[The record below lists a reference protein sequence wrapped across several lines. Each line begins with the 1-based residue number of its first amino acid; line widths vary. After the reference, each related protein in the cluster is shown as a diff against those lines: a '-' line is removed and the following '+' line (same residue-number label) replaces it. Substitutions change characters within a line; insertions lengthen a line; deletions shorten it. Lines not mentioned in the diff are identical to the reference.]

1 MSKKLVSKI
10 MAELL
15 VAAAVV
21 PAKGEALDDYA
32 KKMCAVI
39 QDLPE
44 KEWDKLSPKA
54 QDYFNDVA
62 TALNKKKSAPEPP
75 DAQWEDEEEAQSSGR
90 TRTRVRASD
99 EGGSE
104 AATQQAQY
112 KPKRKDVVELK
123 TSRGRVVTGTIVEVD
138 DKEVVLDVGGKDED
152 FDLGRLEYIKLAG
165 DGPGADAGGGAAD
178 DGPPQVGDTLQITT
192 KRGKVSVG
200 VVQQI
205 DDTEVVIK
213 TVSGEVED
221 YAIDRLDKMEVK
233 VRGKAAAKDTKDTKP
248 AEEGK
253 TTRSRATTESG
264 VPATVRLRELI
275 ILNRKA
281 SKEEIIKLAAKEK
294 LDVKDNTAGL
304 TYAEVHKVLDLLDKH
319 KMLA

>member
-1 MSKKLVSKI
+1 MGKKLISKI

-15 VAAAVV
+15 TAAAVV
-21 PAKGEALDDYA
+21 PAAGESIDDYC
-32 KKMCAVI
+32 KKMCAVV
-39 QDLPE
+39 QDLPDA
-44 KEWDKLSPKA
+44 EWNKVSAKA

-62 TALNKKKSAPEPP
+62 TALNKKQSVPEPP
-75 DAQWEDEEEAQSSGR
+75 DAQWEDEEPAGR
-90 TRTRVRASD
+90 TRTRVRSSD
-99 EGGSE
+99 ATPAAE
-104 AATQQAQY
+104 AAPY
-112 KPKRKDVVELK
+112 KPKRKDVVTLE

-138 DKEVVLDVGGKDED
+138 DKDVVLSIDGKEED
-152 FDLGRLEYIKLAG
+152 FGLDRLKYIKLAG
-165 DGPGADAGGGAAD
+165 DGPGDAAPAAD
-178 DGPPQVGDTLQITT
+178 DGPPAAGDTVQVTT
-192 KRGKVSVG
+192 KRGKVSMG
-200 VVQQI
+200 VVQSI
-205 DDTEVVIK
+205 DATEIVIK
-213 TVSGEVED
+213 TAAGDVED
-221 YAIDRLDKMEVK
+221 YALDRLDKVEIK
-233 VRGKAAAKDTKDTKP
+233 LRAGGASASSDKGSKDTKP

-281 SKEEIIKLAAKEK
+281 SKEDIIKLAAKEK